1 MKTLLIA
8 GLCALAA
15 GCADILPA
23 FTASPASDAHFVKSG
38 LTLATIG
45 DCGAWRNQDGT
56 VSCRGVALPEQIIG
70 EEHHAAVLDGRS

>member
-23 FTASPASDAHFVKSG
+23 FTASDAHFVKPG

-45 DCGAWRNQDGT
+45 DCGAWRNQDGMVT
-56 VSCRGVALPEQIIG
+56 CRGVALPEQIIG